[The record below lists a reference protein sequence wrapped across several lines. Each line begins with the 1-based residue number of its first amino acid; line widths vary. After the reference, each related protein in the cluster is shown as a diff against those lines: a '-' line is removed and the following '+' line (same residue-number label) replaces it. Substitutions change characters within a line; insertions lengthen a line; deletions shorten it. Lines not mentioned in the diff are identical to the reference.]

1 MNFSKPSII
10 HSESPDGVHI
20 HRGAGLDYMAVARAE
35 LGIREVPGTKS
46 NPRILEY
53 HRFTTLQAR
62 SDEVDWCSAFC
73 NFVLESV
80 GIPGTRSALARSW
93 LRWGVRIE
101 TPVPGCIVILKR
113 GSESWQGHVGFLVEL
128 SGRDRLQVLGGNQGK
143 RVSIATF
150 KRADVLGYRLP
161 PSA

>member
-1 MNFSKPSII
+1 MTEPKLSII
-10 HSESPDGVHI
+10 HSESPEGFHV
-20 HRGAGLDYMAVARAE
+20 HRGAGLDYMAVARGE

-62 SDEVDWCSAFC
+62 TDETSWCSAFV
-73 NFVLESV
+73 NFCLESV

-101 TPVPGCIVILKR
+101 TPVPNCIVILKR
-113 GSESWQGHVGFLVEL
+113 GNEAWQGHVGFLVEL
-128 SGRDRLQVLGGNQGK
+128 SGRDRLRILGGNQGN